1 MGRETENTMTLL
13 EKLDWLMDKYGLNK
27 STLSKNSK
35 IAYTTIDSL
44 YKKGYQNAKLSTL
57 MALSRYF
64 NVSLDYLAND
74 EIDNPRYGF
83 DEIYSEN
90 ELKILELYRNA
101 DERTQDIV
109 NLALD
114 FTPKGNKHSTT
125 IKKWKDEHKDQ

>member
-1 MGRETENTMTLL
+1 MTLL

-83 DEIYSEN
+83 DEIYSETF
-90 ELKILELYRNA
+90 IR
-101 DERTQDIV
+101 
-109 NLALD
+109 
-114 FTPKGNKHSTT
+114 
-125 IKKWKDEHKDQ
+125 